1 MTACFGRL
9 KTWRCFMCMHIV
21 CCRPTALIAS
31 PAGDLYFPSW
41 EIRKNE
47 TSLRALAPCQ
57 SLGAY
62 YVRPTP
68 PVMKFLSKLSDWVV
82 NTHTQQWD
90 QAAWNEVG
98 YPCSQAWPACLSA
111 LQQHWSSACHRLAV
125 CRLTLC
131 AMLGRS

>member
-1 MTACFGRL
+1 MQTLLRGMPTAC
-9 KTWRCFMCMHIV
+9 
-21 CCRPTALIAS
+21 CCSEVLDAL

-68 PVMKFLSKLSDWVV
+68 PVMKFLSRLSDWVV

-98 YPCSQAWPACLSA
+98 EPCS
-111 LQQHWSSACHRLAV
+111 
-125 CRLTLC
+125 
-131 AMLGRS
+131 

>member
-1 MTACFGRL
+1 VTAYL
-9 KTWRCFMCMHIV
+9 KTLQAWRCVYVACPLLV
-21 CCRPTALIAS
+21 DATVLDAL

-68 PVMKFLSKLSDWVV
+68 PVMKFLSRLSDWVV
-82 NTHTQQWD
+82 NSHTQQWD

-98 YPCSQAWPACLSA
+98 
-111 LQQHWSSACHRLAV
+111 
-125 CRLTLC
+125 
-131 AMLGRS
+131 

>member
-1 MTACFGRL
+1 MTAYRGRFKGMQTL
-9 KTWRCFMCMHIV
+9 LRGM
-21 CCRPTALIAS
+21 PTACCCSEVLDAL

-68 PVMKFLSKLSDWVV
+68 PVMKFLSRLSDWVV

-98 YPCSQAWPACLSA
+98 EPCS
-111 LQQHWSSACHRLAV
+111 
-125 CRLTLC
+125 
-131 AMLGRS
+131 